1 MLKIVQK
8 MAKDFTDFMVIYVIL
23 LIMFSIVGNLNFV
36 FVCEEYRTLFIA
48 TMTLIDSSMGN
59 YDFAVFN
66 QIEDPNFKIVG

>member
-1 MLKIVQK
+1 
-8 MAKDFTDFMVIYVIL
+8 
-23 LIMFSIVGNLNFV
+23 MFSIVGNLNFV